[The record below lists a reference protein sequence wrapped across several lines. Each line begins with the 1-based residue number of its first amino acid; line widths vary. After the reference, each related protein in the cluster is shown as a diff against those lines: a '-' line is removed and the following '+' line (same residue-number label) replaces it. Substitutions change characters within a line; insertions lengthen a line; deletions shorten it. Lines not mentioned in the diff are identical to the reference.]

1 MNYELPCAIVQD
13 LLPNYLEGLTSEETN
28 RAMDLH
34 LASCTG
40 CAACKAAM
48 AGETPAAETAEQ
60 KREVDFLKQVKRRN
74 GRRILLAVLATVLLF
89 IAGAAAKLFIIGQ
102 PVAENGFGWAM
113 MEYGDS
119 LELTVVSNGSANA
132 FKDFRVEVQNG
143 VAYVTGRS
151 VLVSF
156 LYREGRATVEI
167 PLEGISQVNVC
178 GRLVW
183 ADGIAI
189 YPETLKLFDLKTPYV
204 GDASA
209 LNEIANAL
217 EIRPH
222 VGDYLN
228 SLHTSSEPYRWTL
241 DFTTDGWQGVNRKT
255 YISED
260 MPRYAAQML
269 ALVENLSEVG
279 WTWTDEN
286 GEFHEEFITREEVNA
301 LLPAWTDLCNAE
313 YGTTWVPLPDIKDY
327 ADSPANLQKLLRITN
342 PYG

>member
-1 MNYELPCAIVQD
+1 MKYELPCAVVRD
-13 LLPNYLEGLTSEETN
+13 LLPNYVEGLTSAETN
-28 RAMDLH
+28 LAVEEH
-34 LASCTG
+34 LAGCAA

-48 AGETPAAETAEQ
+48 AGETSAEITEQ
-60 KREVDFLKQVKRRN
+60 AREVDYLKKVKRRN

-89 IAGAAAKLFIIGQ
+89 IAGVAVKLFIIGQ

-132 FKDFRVEVQNG
+132 FKDFKVDIRDG

-151 VLVSF
+151 VLVSA
-156 LYREGRATVEI
+156 LYREGSATVEI
-167 PLEGISQVNVC
+167 PLEGISQVYVC

-217 EIRPH
+217 EIWPH
-222 VGDYLN
+222 MGEYLN

-241 DFTTDGWQGVNRKT
+241 EFTDFGWQGVYRKAH
-255 YISED
+255 ISED
-260 MPRYAAQML
+260 MPRYAAQLL

-279 WTWTDEN
+279 WSWTDEN
-286 GEFHEEFITREEVNA
+286 GEFHEEFITQEEVNA
-301 LLPAWTDLCNAE
+301 LLPEWTDAYNAE
-313 YGTTWVPLPDIKDY
+313 YDTQWVALPNIKDY
-327 ADSPANLQKLLRITN
+327 AGSPADLQKLLWITN